1 MRIEH
6 FDFVVVGGGIFGC
19 YAALHLAGRGA
30 KVAILEKESRLFQ
43 KASLVNQARLH
54 SGYHYPRSV
63 ATAAMSDEH
72 KARFTD
78 EHRSFV
84 NHTFEKFYAIDR
96 YGSFTDGSQF
106 ERFCEFLNI
115 PCERVNEHPLFNYN
129 RLEALYR
136 TEEHSFDPVLLG
148 NYYREKVEATRGI
161 TVFKKAQIQRAEVKG
176 DAWEIDLQVSSDK
189 FQVASHKFQVSTD
202 KFQFLSD
209 KSGLETFNLKL
220 ETKTVINATYAATNA
235 TNHLFGVNELALTHE
250 ISEIAFVNSPQFG
263 QRGLT
268 VMDGP
273 FGSIMPY
280 GLSGLLSLS
289 SVAYTHHKI
298 SFDAMP
304 RFDCQMPE
312 TDPSCRPEAPG
323 ICTDCP
329 RRPVSNAPK
338 MLAQMQQYFAE
349 NVRFSHLFSYYTIKS
364 KLKASH
370 IDDGRP
376 TEISMLRE
384 SPRFYCLFAGK
395 INSIY
400 EVEKIT

>member
-1 MRIEH
+1 MSIER

-30 KVAILEKESRLFQ
+30 KVAILEKEARLFQ

-54 SGYHYPRSV
+54 GGYHYPRSV

-72 KARFTD
+72 KARFTQ
-78 EHRSFV
+78 EHWSFV
-84 NHTFEKFYAIDR
+84 NQTYENFYAIDR
-96 YGSFTDGSQF
+96 YGSFTDGPQF
-106 ERFCEFLNI
+106 ERFCRYLHI
-115 PCERVNEHPLFNYN
+115 PCEQITSHDLFNFN

-148 NYYREKVEATRGI
+148 NYYREKVENTPGI
-161 TVFKKAQIQRAEVKG
+161 RVFKNAKIHTAQTLGQEWLIEVQMAN
-176 DAWEIDLQVSSDK
+176 DEMANNHFILQSP
-189 FQVASHKFQVSTD
+189 
-202 KFQFLSD
+202 
-209 KSGLETFNLKL
+209 
-220 ETKTVINATYAATNA
+220 TVINATYAASNA
-235 TNHLFGVNELALTHE
+235 VNQLFGADDLALTHE
-250 ISEIAFVNSPQFG
+250 ISEIAFVSSPQFG

-298 SFDAMP
+298 SFDALP
-304 RFDCQMPE
+304 RFDCQIPE
-312 TDPSCRPEAPG
+312 IDPSCSPEAPG
-323 ICTDCP
+323 ICTECP
-329 RRPVSNAPK
+329 RRPNSNAPK
-338 MLAQMQQYFAE
+338 MLAQMKQYFAE
-349 NVRFSHLFSYYTIKS
+349 KVQFEHLLSYYTIKS
-364 KLKASH
+364 KLKASY

-376 TEISMLRE
+376 TEISLLRDQ
-384 SPRFYCLFAGK
+384 PKLYCLFAGK

-400 EVEKIT
+400 EVEKIG